1 MTAPVWVRIPAPPLT
16 PRLRSRGVA
25 FDHAAAV
32 QLGER
37 AQQQGVWQYHCAHGG
52 RVAKSYRYRA
62 ETETVVAIASPA
74 GEVAVWYG
82 RASAHSLTLRSAA
95 RAAVESAVIAD
106 VWSKPANGAGPRGRG
121 ALVRAAAR
129 LLHAQVF
136 NQPPDERDHF
146 LAEYAAQAVNRPA
159 TAILLAAPVEAL
171 AAASAL
177 RQAGNMRQANRLI
190 VRAAQAVAVEAAP

>member
-32 QLGER
+32 QLGEHAR
-37 AQQQGVWQYHCAHGG
+37 QQGAWQYHCAHGG
-52 RVAKSYRYRA
+52 RVAKSYRYRT

-74 GEVAVWYG
+74 GAVAVWYA
-82 RASAHSLTLRSAA
+82 RANAHAVTLRSAA
-95 RAAVESAVIAD
+95 RAAVESALIAD
-106 VWSKPANGAGPRGRG
+106 VWSVSANGPGPRGRG

-136 NQPPDERDHF
+136 DRAPDERDRF
-146 LAEYAAQAVNRPA
+146 LAEYAQAPLRPA
-159 TAILLAAPVEAL
+159 TAVLLAAPIDAL
-171 AAASAL
+171 AAASVL
-177 RQAGNMRQANRLI
+177 RQAGQVRQANRLI
-190 VRAAQAVAVEAAP
+190 VRAARQAVAEVSP